1 MGGTGGQPAYRSH
14 SRFSQQRGAH
24 PKREGLVFQSTAT
37 PTRGQERAETELA
50 PWETLWAVSKAPE
63 TGRNKAKADDTT
75 TCTP

>member
-37 PTRGQERAETELA
+37 PTRGQ
-50 PWETLWAVSKAPE
+50 
-63 TGRNKAKADDTT
+63 
-75 TCTP
+75 